1 MSSFPAELAS
11 STPPV
16 PPPKGPSGDLNTSTS
31 AYTTS
36 STPPPLRPLPGDGG
50 AQGRGEGSTSPP
62 APATTS
68 EDMPDPGED
77 WLPDFVR
84 NKGTQDLATLLSSPS
99 LLHALAH
106 APSSAH
112 ESTLSSHKTLTSCL
126 HHNSHLAEQLTS
138 AATRLSHQRSATQA
152 ALLSTHS
159 LERQWRQKQADMDHA
174 LGPFAPAALYQ
185 RLGQGVQEQGAVCE
199 ALEESF
205 LDGGGGAGRA
215 GRAVGEMEAGGEEK
229 ELGEWVRRYREARVL
244 WYLRRERRER
254 WDEGRVGGWR

>member
-31 AYTTS
+31 TSTYIAS
-36 STPPPLRPLPGDGG
+36 STPPPPPLRPLPGDGG
-50 AQGRGEGSTSPP
+50 AQRGEGSTSPP

-68 EDMPDPGED
+68 EDISDPGED

-84 NKGTQDLATLLSSPS
+84 EKGTQDLAALLSSPT

-112 ESTLSSHKTLTSCL
+112 ESTLSSHKTLTSFL

-152 ALLSTHS
+152 ALLSTHA
-159 LERQWRQKQADMDHA
+159 LERQWRQKQADMDHV
-174 LGPFAPAALYQ
+174 LRPFAPAALYQ

-205 LDGGGGAGRA
+205 LDGGGGAGS
-215 GRAVGEMEAGGEEK
+215 AVGEIEAGGEK

-244 WYLRRERRER
+244 WYLRREKRER